1 MKTTVEKGK
10 KIDSPPEVKVKFS
23 TVAANIKGK
32 DLFQNK
38 INAAKKSLQGLKSL
52 PI

>member
-1 MKTTVEKGK
+1 MKTTVENGK
-10 KIDSPPEVKVKFS
+10 LIKIPPEAKVKFR
-23 TVAANIKGK
+23 TVATNIKDK

-52 PI
+52 PV